1 MSSRTRA
8 IVLAITAPVVVFAIV
23 GGLLGTVMAR
33 EDTYQHLKIFD
44 DVVSLISSN
53 YVEPVNIDK
62 VMRGA
67 MNGLVDSLDP
77 DSAYLSSDEVK
88 QAESGA
94 ALPAGDL
101 GIELTR
107 QYYLRVLA
115 ARDNSPASRAGLRT
129 GDYVRAI
136 NDQPTRDM
144 SVWQG
149 TRALRGA
156 VGSKVTLTIFRGN
169 AADPHVV
176 TLTREAQTPSEV
188 TARIAAP
195 GVGYVRVPAIGP
207 RTADQV
213 KLQVA
218 DVTKN
223 GATKLVIDI
232 RRSASGTYDQGLA
245 LARLFVPKG
254 TLAVRETKGVAAKDT
269 IVANSGDGSISLPA
283 VVLMDNGTSGAAE
296 LFASALLG
304 NQRADL
310 VGEHTIGRA
319 GVQKLVK
326 LPGGSGLWLTTV
338 RYLTPAG
345 GPLHEKGLEPTVA
358 VESPEVEFGQPAPA
372 TDIMLDKAIEHVQLT
387 QAPAARVARAT
398 PPQTPIW
405 LAEKKAA

>member
-8 IVLAITAPVVVFAIV
+8 IVIAITAPVVAFAIV
-23 GGLLGTVMAR
+23 GGVLGTVMAR

-77 DSAYLSSDEVK
+77 DSAYLSADEVK
-88 QAESGA
+88 QAESGSG
-94 ALPAGDL
+94 LPAGDL

-115 ARDNSPASRAGLRT
+115 ARDNSPASKAGLRT

-136 NDQPTRDM
+136 NDIPTRDM

-149 TRALRGA
+149 MRALRGA

-169 AADPHVV
+169 AADPHIV
-176 TLTREAQTPSEV
+176 TLSREALAPADVSG
-188 TARIAAP
+188 RIATS
-195 GVGYVRVPAIGP
+195 GVGYIRVPAIGP
-207 RTADQV
+207 RTTDQV
-213 KLQVA
+213 KAQIAEVS
-218 DVTKN
+218 KN

-232 RRSASGTYDQGLA
+232 RRTATGTYDQGLA
-245 LARLFVPKG
+245 LARLFVATG
-254 TLAVRETKGVAAKDT
+254 TLAQRETKGVPTKDT
-269 IVANSGDGSISLPA
+269 IAANPGDGSIRLPA
-283 VVLMDNGTSGAAE
+283 VVLLDNGTSGAAE
-296 LFASALLG
+296 LFASALSG

-345 GPLHEKGLEPTVA
+345 TPLHEKGLEPNVA
-358 VESPEVEFGQPAPA
+358 VESPDVEFGQPAPA
-372 TDIMLDKAIEHVQLT
+372 TDIMLDKAIEHVSL
-387 QAPAARVARAT
+387 PPVARVARAMPT
-398 PPQTPIW
+398 PVW
-405 LAEKKAA
+405 LAEKIAA

>member
-77 DSAYLSSDEVK
+77 DSAYLAPDEVK
-88 QAESGA
+88 QAESGTPV
-94 ALPAGDL
+94 PAGDL

-107 QYYLRVLA
+107 QYYLRILA
-115 ARDNSPASRAGLRT
+115 ARDNSPAAKAGLRT

-136 NDQPTRDM
+136 NDVPTRDM

-149 TRALRGA
+149 MRALRGA

-176 TLTREAQTPSEV
+176 AMTREALSPLDV
-188 TARIAAP
+188 TGRIAAP
-195 GVGYVRVPAIGP
+195 GVGYVRVSSIGP
-207 RTADQV
+207 RTAEQV
-213 KLQVA
+213 KSQVA
-218 DVTKN
+218 EASKN
-223 GATKLVIDI
+223 GATKLVIDM
-232 RRSASGTYDQGLA
+232 RRTATGTYEQGIA
-245 LARLFVPKG
+245 LARLFVGKG
-254 TLAVRETKGVAAKDT
+254 TLAVRETKGAPTRDT
-269 IVANSGDGSISLPA
+269 ITAGPGDGSISLPA
-283 VVLMDNGTSGAAE
+283 VVIIDNGTSGAAE
-296 LFASALLG
+296 LFASALNG

-310 VGEHTIGRA
+310 VGEHTIGRT
-319 GVQKLVK
+319 GIQKLVK

-345 GPLHEKGLEPTVA
+345 SPLHEKGLEPTVA
-358 VESPEVEFGQPAPA
+358 VDGPEVEFGQPAPT
-372 TDIMLDKAIEHVQLT
+372 TDTALDKAIEHVQLA
-387 QAPAARVARAT
+387 QAPAARVARHT
-398 PPQTPIW
+398 PVW